1 MGMSDQTP
9 PPAAAAQPLSPE
21 ADKQAAMWANI
32 GGIVGFLPSLLIW
45 LILKDRGPRTNVE
58 AKEALNWQ
66 ITWTILQVGLWI
78 VVTILTGI
86 LFASGLWPLAALI
99 GWLPFLWW
107 VVNVI
112 FSIIAGVTINNGGSY
127 RYPLNFRF
135 IK

>member
-1 MGMSDQTP
+1 MSYQSP
-9 PPAAAAQPLSPE
+9 PPPSAAQPLSPE

-32 GGIVGFLPSLLIW
+32 GGIIGFLPSLLIW

-66 ITWTILQVGLWI
+66 ITWLL
-78 VVTILTGI
+78 
-86 LFASGLWPLAALI
+86 PLA
-99 GWLPFLWW
+99 WW
-107 VVNVI
+107 VLNVI
-112 FSIIAGVTINNGGSY
+112 FSIIGGVTVNNGGSY

>member
-1 MGMSDQTP
+1 MSYQTPP
-9 PPAAAAQPLSPE
+9 PPAAARPLSPE

-66 ITWTILQVGLWI
+66 ITWIILSVALTI
-78 VVTILTGI
+78 VVDVINSILGI
-86 LFASGLWPLAALI
+86 VHLWPLIALI
-99 GWLPFLWW
+99 GTLPFLWW
-107 VVNVI
+107 LVNVI